1 MLDDESQAQR
11 KIAQQMLVAF
21 KKRLKETK
29 PQFTQLVNECPDPIK
44 NVDGKIITNPEW
56 SFCINL
62 FDATNQGYM
71 KGHRETRYICLDT
84 DSGELRS
91 CNGDLEYDYTPADWE
106 LIQLF
111 EIPGNF
117 KQAMTTLNS
126 IEELKQINLSI
137 QKEKTSSL
145 IKELNEFK

>member
-1 MLDDESQAQR
+1 MLDDESREQYE
-11 KIAQQMLVAF
+11 ISQQMLIAF
-21 KKRLKETK
+21 RKRLKEVA
-29 PQFTQLVNECPDPIK
+29 PLFAQLVKECPDPIK
-44 NVDGKIITNPEW
+44 NKEGKIITNPEW

-62 FDATNQGYM
+62 FEATNQGYM

-84 DSGELRS
+84 DSNELRS

-126 IEELKQINLSI
+126 IDELKQINLSI
-137 QKEKTSSL
+137 QKEKTNSL